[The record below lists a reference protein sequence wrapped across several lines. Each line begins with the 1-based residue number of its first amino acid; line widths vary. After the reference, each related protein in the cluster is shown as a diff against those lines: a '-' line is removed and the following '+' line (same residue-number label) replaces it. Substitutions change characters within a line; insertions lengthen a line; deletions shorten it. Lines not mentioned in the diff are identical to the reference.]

1 MLCKTNQK
9 IIKLKKGKRM
19 ERRNFI
25 KSFMTTSAAVA
36 VAPTLVMAQEE
47 AKKEEVKKEVLK
59 GPNDLPYEEALKAI
73 AGEKEVKDSELVK
86 LTVPEIAENGAVVP
100 VKVAVDSPMDEKNY
114 VKSIHLFNTKN
125 ANARCADVMLTTANG
140 EAKFASRIKLAE
152 SQDVVAVAA
161 LSDGT
166 FIKSAKSVKV
176 TIGGCG

>member
-1 MLCKTNQK
+1 
-9 IIKLKKGKRM
+9 M

-25 KSFMTTSAAVA
+25 KSLMTTSAAVA
-36 VAPTLVMAQEE
+36 VVPTAVMAKENVDNNATSTKE
-47 AKKEEVKKEVLK
+47 AIK

-73 AGEKEVKDSELVK
+73 AGDKEVKDSDKIK

-100 VKVAVDSPMDEKNY
+100 VKVAVEFPMEEKNY
-114 VKSIHLFNTKN
+114 VKAIHVLNTKN
-125 ANARCADVMLTTANG
+125 ANARCADVMLTPANA

-166 FIKSAKSVKV
+166 FIKSGKSVKV